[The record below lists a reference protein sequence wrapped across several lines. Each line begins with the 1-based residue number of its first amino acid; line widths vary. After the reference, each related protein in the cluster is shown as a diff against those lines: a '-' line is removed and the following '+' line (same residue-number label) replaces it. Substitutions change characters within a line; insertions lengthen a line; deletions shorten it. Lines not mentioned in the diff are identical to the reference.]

1 MSDLDILLQEMD
13 EKWKLLSGSDQFAV
27 EKATQ
32 YLECDGYVVENLK
45 DDDLMNYVYKG
56 CQEISEGNAEP
67 EYADEDF
74 FEEEANSQKVFE
86 YMKLKQDYEKIRKSM

>member
-1 MSDLDILLQEMD
+1 MNKLDQEREKLH
-13 EKWKLLSGSDQFAV
+13 EKWITLSGSDQLAV
-27 EKATQ
+27 ERATQ
-32 YLECDGYVVENLK
+32 YLECDGYAIENLN

-74 FEEEANSQKVFE
+74 FEEEADQQKVFE
-86 YMKLKQDYEKIRKSM
+86 YIKIKQEYEKIRKSM

>member
-1 MSDLDILLQEMD
+1 MDKLDQEK
-13 EKWKLLSGSDQFAV
+13 EKLRKKWATLSSSDQFAV

-67 EYADEDF
+67 EYANEDF
-74 FEEEANSQKVFE
+74 FEEEANTQKVFE